1 MALKD
6 DILFELMISSFVS
19 GEGLAEKYYVSRN
32 SIWKAVKQLR
42 DEGFEIEA
50 VTNKGYCLKG
60 DINKITAGAIKK
72 GLKSE
77 WSFEILPETDSTN
90 NYAKELAISG
100 KRNRTVVITEKQNGG
115 KGRLG
120 RPFYSPEGNGLYMS
134 VLCRPEINVD
144 CAPLIT
150 SFTAVAVAKA
160 IEKLSGQDVNI
171 KWVNDVYMNG
181 KKICGILT
189 EAVTDFESGSLQYA
203 VMGLGVNIS
212 RPKGGFPSE
221 ISDIASSLYSEE
233 AAGNELKCALAAE
246 ILNNFFDICERMSVE
261 KLTEEYKSYSVVLGK
276 RIRVIS
282 SNAEYYAT
290 AVDIDKN
297 ARLIVRDEN
306 GDMHTLSSAE
316 VSVRE
321 GQI

>member
-6 DILFELMISSFVS
+6 DILSELMISSFVS

-60 DINKITAGAIKK
+60 DINKITVGAIKK
-72 GLKSE
+72 GLRSE

-189 EAVTDFESGSLQYA
+189 EAGFDFEGGTVDYAVIGIGINVLGTDFPEELINIATSIEKET
-203 VMGLGVNIS
+203 GLKIS
-212 RPKGGFPSE
+212 RN
-221 ISDIASSLYSEE
+221 D
-233 AAGNELKCALAAE
+233 LAAE
-246 ILNNFFDICERMSVE
+246 VLNNLENMSCEI
-261 KLTEEYKSYSVVLGK
+261 KNKKYLDTYCKKSNVIGK
-276 RIRVIS
+276 RIKVTYGSQVFYAEALDINE
-282 SNAEYYAT
+282 NAA
-290 AVDIDKN
+290 
-297 ARLIVRDEN
+297 LIVKTED
-306 GDMHTLSSAE
+306 GIKTLNSGE
-316 VSVRE
+316 VS
-321 GQI
+321 IKL

>member
-6 DILFELMISSFVS
+6 DILSELMISSFVS
-19 GEGLAEKYYVSRN
+19 GEELAEKYYVSRN
-32 SIWKAVKQLR
+32 SVWKAVKQLR

-50 VTNKGYCLKG
+50 VTNRGYCLKG

-189 EAVTDFESGSLQYA
+189 EAGFDFEGGTEDYAVIGIGINVLGTDFPEELINIATSIEKET
-203 VMGLGVNIS
+203 GLKIS
-212 RPKGGFPSE
+212 RN
-221 ISDIASSLYSEE
+221 D
-233 AAGNELKCALAAE
+233 LAAE
-246 ILNNFFDICERMSVE
+246 VLNNLENMSCEIKNKKYLDTYR
-261 KLTEEYKSYSVVLGK
+261 KKSNVIGK
-276 RIRVIS
+276 RIKVTYGSQVFYAEALDINE
-282 SNAEYYAT
+282 NAA
-290 AVDIDKN
+290 
-297 ARLIVRDEN
+297 LIVKTED
-306 GDMHTLSSAE
+306 GIKTLNSGE
-316 VSVRE
+316 VS
-321 GQI
+321 IKL

>member
-189 EAVTDFESGSLQYA
+189 EAGFDFEGGTVDYAVIGIGINVLGTDFPEELINIATSIEKET
-203 VMGLGVNIS
+203 GLKIS
-212 RPKGGFPSE
+212 RN
-221 ISDIASSLYSEE
+221 D
-233 AAGNELKCALAAE
+233 LAAE
-246 ILNNFFDICERMSVE
+246 VLNNLENMSCEIKNKKYLDTYR
-261 KLTEEYKSYSVVLGK
+261 KKSNVIGK
-276 RIRVIS
+276 RIKVTYGSQVFYAEALDINE
-282 SNAEYYAT
+282 NAA
-290 AVDIDKN
+290 
-297 ARLIVRDEN
+297 LIVKTED
-306 GDMHTLSSAE
+306 GIKTLNSGE
-316 VSVRE
+316 VS
-321 GQI
+321 IKL

>member
-6 DILFELMISSFVS
+6 DILSELMISSFVS
-19 GEGLAEKYYVSRN
+19 GEELAEKYYVSRN
-32 SIWKAVKQLR
+32 SVWKAVKQLR

-50 VTNKGYCLKG
+50 VTNRGYCLKG

-181 KKICGILT
+181 KKICGLRT
-189 EAVTDFESGSLQYA
+189 DAGFDFEGGTVDYAVIGIGINVLGTDFPEELINIATSIEKET
-203 VMGLGVNIS
+203 GLKIS
-212 RPKGGFPSE
+212 RN
-221 ISDIASSLYSEE
+221 D
-233 AAGNELKCALAAE
+233 LAAE
-246 ILNNFFDICERMSVE
+246 VLNNLENMSCEIKNKKYLDTYR
-261 KLTEEYKSYSVVLGK
+261 KKSNVIGK
-276 RIRVIS
+276 RIKVTYGSQVFYAEALDINE
-282 SNAEYYAT
+282 NAA
-290 AVDIDKN
+290 
-297 ARLIVRDEN
+297 LIVKTED
-306 GDMHTLSSAE
+306 GIKTLNSGE
-316 VSVRE
+316 VS
-321 GQI
+321 IKL

>member
-6 DILFELMISSFVS
+6 DILSELMISSFVS
-19 GEGLAEKYYVSRN
+19 GEELAEKYYVSRN

-189 EAVTDFESGSLQYA
+189 EAGFDFEGGTVDYAVIGIGINVLGTDFPEELINIATSIEKET
-203 VMGLGVNIS
+203 GLKIS
-212 RPKGGFPSE
+212 RN
-221 ISDIASSLYSEE
+221 D
-233 AAGNELKCALAAE
+233 LAAE
-246 ILNNFFDICERMSVE
+246 VLNNLENMSCEIKNKKYLDTYR
-261 KLTEEYKSYSVVLGK
+261 KKSNVIGK
-276 RIRVIS
+276 RIKVTYGSQVFYAEALDINE
-282 SNAEYYAT
+282 NAA
-290 AVDIDKN
+290 
-297 ARLIVRDEN
+297 LIVKTED
-306 GDMHTLSSAE
+306 GIKTLNSGE
-316 VSVRE
+316 VS
-321 GQI
+321 IKL

>member
-6 DILFELMISSFVS
+6 DILSELMISSFVS
-19 GEGLAEKYYVSRN
+19 GEELAEKYYVSRN
-32 SIWKAVKQLR
+32 SVWKAVKQLR

-50 VTNKGYCLKG
+50 VTNRGYCLKG

-189 EAVTDFESGSLQYA
+189 EAGFDFEGGTVDYAVIGIGINVLGTDFPEELINIATSIEKET
-203 VMGLGVNIS
+203 GLKILRN
-212 RPKGGFPSE
+212 
-221 ISDIASSLYSEE
+221 D
-233 AAGNELKCALAAE
+233 LAAE
-246 ILNNFFDICERMSVE
+246 VLNNLENMSCEIKNKKYLDTYR
-261 KLTEEYKSYSVVLGK
+261 KKSNVIGK
-276 RIRVIS
+276 RIKVTYGSQVFYAEALDINE
-282 SNAEYYAT
+282 NAA
-290 AVDIDKN
+290 
-297 ARLIVRDEN
+297 LIVKTED
-306 GDMHTLSSAE
+306 GIKTLNSGE
-316 VSVRE
+316 VS
-321 GQI
+321 IKL

>member
-6 DILFELMISSFVS
+6 DILSELMISSFVS
-19 GEGLAEKYYVSRN
+19 GEELAEKYYVSRN

-72 GLKSE
+72 GLRSE

-100 KRNRTVVITEKQNGG
+100 KRDRTVVITEKQNGG

-150 SFTAVAVAKA
+150 SFTAVAVSKA

-189 EAVTDFESGSLQYA
+189 EAGFDFEGGTVDYAVIGIGINVLGTDFPEELINIATSIEKET
-203 VMGLGVNIS
+203 GLKIS
-212 RPKGGFPSE
+212 RN
-221 ISDIASSLYSEE
+221 D
-233 AAGNELKCALAAE
+233 LAAE
-246 ILNNFFDICERMSVE
+246 VLNNLENMSCEIKNKKYLDTYR
-261 KLTEEYKSYSVVLGK
+261 KKSNVIGK
-276 RIRVIS
+276 RIKVTYGSQVFYAEALDINE
-282 SNAEYYAT
+282 NAA
-290 AVDIDKN
+290 
-297 ARLIVRDEN
+297 LIVKTED
-306 GDMHTLSSAE
+306 GIKTLNSGE
-316 VSVRE
+316 VS
-321 GQI
+321 IKL

>member
-6 DILFELMISSFVS
+6 DILSELMVNRFIS
-19 GEGLAEKYYVSRN
+19 GEELAEKYYVSRN
-32 SIWKAVKQLR
+32 SVWKAVKQLR
-42 DEGFEIEA
+42 DEGYEIEA

-60 DINKITAGAIKK
+60 DINKINAGSIRKR
-72 GLKSE
+72 LKSE

-90 NYAKELAISG
+90 NYAKELAITG
-100 KRNRTVVITEKQNGG
+100 KRNKTVVITEKQSGG

-150 SFTAVAVAKA
+150 SFIAVAVAKA

-189 EAVTDFESGSLQYA
+189 EAGFDFEGGTVDYAVIGIGINVLGTDFPEELINIATSIEKET
-203 VMGLGVNIS
+203 GLKIS
-212 RPKGGFPSE
+212 RN
-221 ISDIASSLYSEE
+221 D
-233 AAGNELKCALAAE
+233 LAAE
-246 ILNNFFDICERMSVE
+246 VLNNLENMSCEIKNKKYLDIYRE
-261 KLTEEYKSYSVVLGK
+261 KSNVIGK
-276 RIRVIS
+276 RIKVTYGSQVFYAEALDINE
-282 SNAEYYAT
+282 NAA
-290 AVDIDKN
+290 
-297 ARLIVRDEN
+297 LIVKTEY
-306 GDMHTLSSAE
+306 GIKTLNSGE
-316 VSVRE
+316 VS
-321 GQI
+321 IKL

>member
-6 DILFELMISSFVS
+6 DILSELMISSFIS
-19 GEGLAEKYYVSRN
+19 GEELAEKYYVSRN
-32 SIWKAVKQLR
+32 SIWKAVKLLR

-72 GLKSE
+72 GLRSE
-77 WSFEILPETDSTN
+77 WSYEILPETDSTN

-150 SFTAVAVAKA
+150 SFTAVAVSKA

-189 EAVTDFESGSLQYA
+189 EAGFDFEGGTVDYAVIGIGINVLGTDFPEELINIATSIEKET
-203 VMGLGVNIS
+203 GLKIS
-212 RPKGGFPSE
+212 RN
-221 ISDIASSLYSEE
+221 D
-233 AAGNELKCALAAE
+233 LAAE
-246 ILNNFFDICERMSVE
+246 VLNNLENMSCEIKNKKYLDTYR
-261 KLTEEYKSYSVVLGK
+261 KKSNVIGK
-276 RIRVIS
+276 RIKVTYGSQVFYAEALDINE
-282 SNAEYYAT
+282 NAA
-290 AVDIDKN
+290 
-297 ARLIVRDEN
+297 LIVKTED
-306 GDMHTLSSAE
+306 GIKTLNSGE
-316 VSVRE
+316 VS
-321 GQI
+321 IKL

>member
-6 DILFELMISSFVS
+6 DILSELMISSFVS
-19 GEGLAEKYYVSRN
+19 GEELAEKYYVSRN
-32 SIWKAVKQLR
+32 SVWKAVKQLR

-50 VTNKGYCLKG
+50 VTNRGYCLKG

-189 EAVTDFESGSLQYA
+189 EAGFDFEGGTVDYAVIGIGINVLGTDFPEELINIATSIEKET
-203 VMGLGVNIS
+203 GLKIS
-212 RPKGGFPSE
+212 RN
-221 ISDIASSLYSEE
+221 D
-233 AAGNELKCALAAE
+233 LAAE
-246 ILNNFFDICERMSVE
+246 VLNNLENMSCEIKNKKYLDTYR
-261 KLTEEYKSYSVVLGK
+261 KKSNVIGK
-276 RIRVIS
+276 RIKVTYGSQVFYAEALDINE
-282 SNAEYYAT
+282 NAA
-290 AVDIDKN
+290 
-297 ARLIVRDEN
+297 LIVKTEA
-306 GDMHTLSSAE
+306 GIKTLNSGE
-316 VSVRE
+316 VS
-321 GQI
+321 IKL

>member
-6 DILFELMISSFVS
+6 DILSELMISSFVS
-19 GEGLAEKYYVSRN
+19 GEELAEKYYVSRN
-32 SIWKAVKQLR
+32 SVWKAVKQLR

-50 VTNKGYCLKG
+50 VTNRGYCLKG

-189 EAVTDFESGSLQYA
+189 EAGFDFEGGTVDYAVIGIGINVLGTDFPEELINIATSIEKET
-203 VMGLGVNIS
+203 GLKIS
-212 RPKGGFPSE
+212 RN
-221 ISDIASSLYSEE
+221 D
-233 AAGNELKCALAAE
+233 LAAE
-246 ILNNFFDICERMSVE
+246 VLNNLENMSCEIKNKKYLDTYR
-261 KLTEEYKSYSVVLGK
+261 KKSNVIGK
-276 RIRVIS
+276 RIKVTYGSQVFYAEALDINE
-282 SNAEYYAT
+282 NAA
-290 AVDIDKN
+290 
-297 ARLIVRDEN
+297 LIVKTED
-306 GDMHTLSSAE
+306 GIKTLNSGE
-316 VSVRE
+316 VS
-321 GQI
+321 IKL